1 MATLARLSR
10 KALTSSPLTSHH
22 HHLLRRTLAAEAAA
36 ATPKITESP
45 DRVKWDYRGQRKIIP
60 LGQWLPKIAVDAY
73 VAPNVVLAGQ
83 VTVYDGASVW
93 NGSVLRG
100 DLNKITVGFCSNV
113 QERCVVHA
121 AWSSPTGFRRP
132 LTLCFKLRTSRTL
145 KSMCTFCKFN
155 GVTRVLLD
163 TVVISLFCSQIL
175 ALGVVTF
182 SNPGRVKGPSHKV
195 ARFRKSVKV
204 VMVKG
209 LPAETSIERF
219 VSIGASSL
227 LRSCTIEPE
236 CIIGQHSILMEGSLV
251 ETHSI
256 LEAGT
261 VVPPG
266 RRIPTGE
273 LWAGNPARFVRTL
286 THEETLEIP
295 KLAVAINDLS
305 KSYFMEFLPYSTVYL
320 EVEKL
325 KKKLGISI

>member
-1 MATLARLSR
+1 MATSIAARFSR
-10 KALTSSPLTSHH
+10 IT
-22 HHLLRRTLAAEAAA
+22 AASAFSGCRNVIASRSFATEAAK
-36 ATPKITESP
+36 TILPSS
-45 DRVKWDYRGQRKIIP
+45 DRVNWDYRGQRKIIP
-60 LGQWLPKIAVDAY
+60 LGQWVPKVAVDAY

-93 NGSVLRG
+93 NGCVLRG

-113 QERCVVHA
+113 QEHGVIHA
-121 AWSSPTGFRRP
+121 AWSSPT
-132 LTLCFKLRTSRTL
+132 
-145 KSMCTFCKFN
+145 
-155 GVTRVLLD
+155 
-163 TVVISLFCSQIL
+163 
-175 ALGVVTF
+175 
-182 SNPGRVKGPSHKV
+182 
-195 ARFRKSVKV
+195 
-204 VMVKG
+204 G

-219 VSIGASSL
+219 VTIGAYSL

-256 LEAGT
+256 LEAGS

-273 LWAGNPARFVRTL
+273 LWAGNPARFVRAL

-305 KSYFMEFLPYSTVYL
+305 KEHFSEFLPYSTAYL

-325 KKKLGISI
+325 KKSLGITI